1 MRSLLLVKNK
11 RGEIKFAHY
20 SNTETSFDADIAF
33 LTNFIRSSDK
43 LIALENSL
51 KKMAFFAPREQAR
64 FMEKLIKGNKKATE
78 YYNEFLDPDRSVNIL
93 ENIITAKRRSYK
105 CYRYKYTDFL
115 FLDILYELD
124 LHSKMFRYTQ
134 HGETI
139 RIMHKESDDESDV

>member
-11 RGEIKFAHY
+11 KGEIKFSHY
-20 SNTETSFDADIAF
+20 SNMETSPDADIAF
-33 LTNFIRSSDK
+33 LTNFIRSGDK

-78 YYNEFLDPDRSVNIL
+78 YYNEFLDPERSVDIL
-93 ENIITAKRRSYK
+93 ENLITTKRRSYK

-124 LHSKMFRYTQ
+124 LHSKMFRYTR

>member
-11 RGEIKFAHY
+11 RGEIKFSHY
-20 SNTETSFDADIAF
+20 SNTEISSDADIAY
-33 LTNFIRSSDK
+33 LTDFIKHSDK

-51 KKMAFFAPREQAR
+51 KKMAFFAQREQAR

-78 YYNEFLDPDRSVNIL
+78 YYNDFLDPERSVDIL
-93 ENIITAKRRSYK
+93 ENIITTKRRS
-105 CYRYKYTDFL
+105 YKYTDFL

-124 LHSKMFRYTQ
+124 LKAKMFRYTR
-134 HGETI
+134 HGETV

>member
-11 RGEIKFAHY
+11 KGEIKFAHY
-20 SNTETSFDADIAF
+20 SNTEISSDADIAY
-33 LTNFIRSSDK
+33 LTDFIKHSYK

-51 KKMAFFAPREQAR
+51 KKTAFFAPREQAR

-78 YYNEFLDPDRSVNIL
+78 YYNDFLDPERSVDIL
-93 ENIITAKRRSYK
+93 ENFITMKRRSYK

-139 RIMHKESDDESDV
+139 RIMHKEIDDESDV